1 MLHTMK
7 ALLAS
12 IAKVM
17 PLWLFWLL
25 AGLTAL
31 SCLVALV
38 LIFRLLMRRARRG
51 PVMIV
56 QGPETLPDAPGGSL
70 RCYRLDAVE
79 ALAGSGILQL
89 LVSPSGVF
97 AISGLAVS
105 GRLSGQARG
114 ESWRL
119 AHRGEPRQSL
129 PNPLLACRAQLPK
142 LAQVLGV
149 APDKLHPCVLVAATA
164 RWSSSSECPVGVYF
178 SAAEL
183 IGDVRQRLNVVF
195 SAPERQALLAR
206 LDVLLKPAELA
217 EPVTAAPA
225 KTARH
230 WLRRRQPPPP
240 VQAG

>member
-97 AISGLAVS
+97 AATSPPS
-105 GRLSGQARG
+105 
-114 ESWRL
+114 
-119 AHRGEPRQSL
+119 PR
-129 PNPLLACRAQLPK
+129 R
-142 LAQVLGV
+142 
-149 APDKLHPCVLVAATA
+149 
-164 RWSSSSECPVGVYF
+164 CPTV
-178 SAAEL
+178 
-183 IGDVRQRLNVVF
+183 
-195 SAPERQALLAR
+195 
-206 LDVLLKPAELA
+206 
-217 EPVTAAPA
+217 
-225 KTARH
+225 
-230 WLRRRQPPPP
+230 
-240 VQAG
+240 